1 MINQIIQKKRDEWF
15 GSDSCQIKDLIS
27 YMTKCDF
34 LRDAQIEAIKTYL
47 YLKIEH
53 QAKPLAELFSTDVFS
68 SLDVSELPLAESVKK
83 KMIADPALLMMYE
96 FASLK
101 TDGEV
106 VSQKIINAIQED
118 SEAINAA
125 KFWEEYFYNANYTDY
140 LFSLPM
146 GAGKTYLMA
155 AFIYLDLYFA
165 LNEPENEAFA
175 HNFVIMAPSGLKS
188 SVVPSLRTI
197 QEFDPSWVIPEPAAS
212 ELKKLLKFEVLDEQ
226 SSAKRSNRVRNPNV
240 QKIAL
245 HQPFEE
251 LFGLVA
257 ITNAEKVIL
266 DRITVESGQLN
277 FFEDSED
284 DKDKQAN
291 ELRNLLGKIPNLS
304 VFVDEVHHAATDD
317 IKLRG
322 VINRW
327 ATGDKFHSVISFTG
341 TPYLSKKEKFS
352 VNDSLDVAMQ
362 EITNVVYYYP
372 LVEGI
377 GNFLKIP
384 KVQVSTDRNRLN
396 ITEDGLREF
405 LEQYAD
411 KVYEDGTTAKI
422 AIYCGQIKTLEEEV
436 YPLVERIAVEYGL
449 NPSTDILKYYR
460 SNKDYSLPAENE
472 AKFAALDQPFSTIR
486 IILLVQIGKE
496 GWDCRSLTGVIL
508 SQTGDSP
515 KNMVLQTSC
524 RCLRQVEKGKKESA
538 LIVLNDGN
546 AETLN
551 DQLAKQHKTNLEEF
565 QKGGSSNYETLKRYN
580 RMERLRVPEL
590 NHYQLQVEYQA
601 LINEEPLNVESS
613 LNSVTGQVK
622 QQDVLTWTQDF
633 TGKRSEVGVLEKER
647 GQRVLSYLDFV
658 RDIAKTSFT
667 GVSLDSLASYAEIFK
682 NLYEQITY
690 EDEGVHYL
698 SSSYIYSEL
707 LDSIRKSFI
716 PKRSLEKKEE
726 FIEGNATLLDIM
738 RFTPEIET
746 AHPNKFMPGQDECKR
761 IVSHDAGQLVLTPEV
776 KEAIESLENI
786 GQFELVKDIQA
797 QYSVA
802 NYVDYTYHYLPY
814 RMDSDFEKKFLAEVL
829 TLKDFQDLQLEI
841 YYNGDDNL
849 TEFKIRCYKK
859 NGGYQYIGSYTPDFL
874 ILKRDQKGESIHKA
888 LIVETKGEIYAND
901 PNFQRKRAFVENIFC
916 NENNARYKYK
926 RFDYLYL
933 EDTLAEAE
941 RLSQAIRTIKT
952 FFVED

>member
-1 MINQIIQKKRDEWF
+1 MINQIIQKKRDAWLD
-15 GSDSCQIKDLIS
+15 SDRCQIKDLLS
-27 YMTKCDF
+27 YMLKRGF

-47 YLKIEH
+47 FFKIEH
-53 QAKPLAELFSTDVFS
+53 QAKPLTELFSTDVFS

-83 KMIADPALLMMYE
+83 KLMADPALLMMYE
-96 FASLK
+96 FASLE

-106 VSQKIINAIQED
+106 VSEKTIKTIQEKPETID
-118 SEAINAA
+118 ASE
-125 KFWEEYFYNANYTDY
+125 FWKEYFYNTDYTDY

-165 LNEPENEAFA
+165 LNEPKNKAFA
-175 HNFVIMAPSGLKS
+175 HNFVILAPSGLKS

-257 ITNAEKVIL
+257 VTNAEKVIL

-284 DKDKQAN
+284 EKDRQAN

-322 VINRW
+322 VINQWSR
-327 ATGDKFHSVISFTG
+327 GKNFHSVISFTG
-341 TPYLSKKEKFS
+341 TPYLSKREQFS
-352 VNDSLDVAMQ
+352 VNDDLKVAMQ

-372 LVEGI
+372 LTKGI

-384 KVQVSTDRNRLN
+384 KVRVSTDRNRLN
-396 ITEDGLREF
+396 IIEDGLREF
-405 LEQYAD
+405 LERYSD
-411 KVYEDGTTAKI
+411 TVYEDGTTAKI
-422 AIYCGQIKTLEEEV
+422 AIYCGQIKTLEEKV
-436 YPLVERIAVEYGL
+436 YPLVEQISVEYGL
-449 NPSTDILKYYR
+449 NPSTSILKYYR
-460 SNKDYSLPAENE
+460 SNKEYSLPAENE
-472 AKFAALDQPFSTIR
+472 VKFVALDQPFSKIR

-524 RCLRQVEKGKKESA
+524 RCLRQVEKNKEETA

-551 DQLAKQHKTNLEEF
+551 EQLEKQHKTNLEEF
-565 QKGGSSNYETLKRYN
+565 QKAGLSNFKTLKRYN
-580 RMERLRVPEL
+580 RMERLKVPEL
-590 NHYQLQVEYQA
+590 DYYQLLVEYRA
-601 LINEEPLNVESS
+601 SISTELLNVSAS
-613 LNSVTGQVK
+613 LTSASEK
-622 QQDVLTWTQDF
+622 AKRDDVLTWTQDF
-633 TGKRSEVGVLEKER
+633 KGQRSDVDVLEKER
-647 GQRVLSYLDFV
+647 AWQTLSYLDFLN
-658 RDIAKTSFT
+658 DISKSSF
-667 GVSLDSLASYAEIFK
+667 VSIPSDCLVPHKPLIR
-682 NLYEQITY
+682 NLYEQITFVD
-690 EDEGVHYL
+690 EDIRYL
-698 SSSYIYSEL
+698 SSAYDYSEFL
-707 LDSIRKSFI
+707 GAIRKSFV

-726 FIEGNATLLDIM
+726 FIEGSVCLLDIV
-738 RFTPEIET
+738 RFTPEVET
-746 AHPNKFMPGQDECKR
+746 AYPEKFTPTQEECEH
-761 IVSHDAGQLVLTPEV
+761 IILHDTGELVLTPEV
-776 KEAIESLENI
+776 EKVVESLKGI
-786 GQFELVKDIQA
+786 GEIDRARELEAKYTVQD
-797 QYSVA
+797 
-802 NYVDYTYHYLPY
+802 YVDYTYHYLPY
-814 RMDSDFEKKFLAEVL
+814 RMDSNFEKSFLDEVL
-829 TLKDFQDLQLEI
+829 SLKDFRDQRLEI

-849 TEFKIRCYKK
+849 TEFKIRCYKE

-874 ILKRDQKGESIHKA
+874 IIKRDQEGKSIYKA
-888 LIVETKGEIYAND
+888 LIIETKGAIYAHD
-901 PNFQRKRAFVENIFC
+901 PTFQQKRAFMENIFC
-916 NENNARYKYK
+916 NENNERYEYR
-926 RFDYLYL
+926 RFNYLYL
-933 EDTLAEAE
+933 EDTLPEEE
-941 RLSQAIRTIKT
+941 RLAQAITTIKT